1 MATNPNNAIGTN
13 GALNGRTSVNAFND
27 ALATYNDRGVLSG
40 WTCLASSGMTVELG
54 GISGRRDVAV
64 AMDANGNFTTINNI
78 SGSPISVT
86 LPAAPGTNKRIDA
99 VVAYVDNPP
108 QGTATDTDNPGACGI
123 IPVSGTVAA
132 NPSMPNETTI
142 RSAITADGASGSS
155 AYYVVL
161 AKITVASGTTDI
173 DNTMIEAGQHA
184 EIQGATVGTGA
195 LADGAVTADKVDWAT
210 LPHQFKNADN
220 QPLTLT
226 CTKAGTYYVFA
237 QTSWNGNATK
247 VFSLKK
253 NGSTTIVEGVDSRSG
268 GGIWG
273 NVTVNGIVSLA
284 VNDTIGYYDGSTL
297 VVGGNYSRNAIG
309 MIYIGS

>member
-1 MATNPNNAIGTN
+1 MATNPNNAVGTN
-13 GALNGRTSVNAFND
+13 GAFGGRTSVNAFND

-86 LPAAPGTNKRIDA
+86 LPAAPGTNKRIDV

-184 EIQGATVGTGA
+184 EIQGETVGTGA
-195 LADGAVTADKVDWAT
+195 IADGAVTADKIDYAT
-210 LPHQFKNADN
+210 LAPNYTGAQNITSNSFSPTQFGWVVVNAVILSN
-220 QPLTLT
+220 
-226 CTKAGTYYVFA
+226 TYGSRATVYVDGVRVWLSA
-237 QTSWNGNATK
+237 QYVQGLQQYN
-247 VFSLKK
+247 
-253 NGSTTIVEGVDSRSG
+253 IQG
-268 GGIWG
+268 GGMIPVGPG
-273 NVTVNGIVSLA
+273 NTVTFDVQ
-284 VNDTIGYYDGSTL
+284 DGASWDARRFIPAKT
-297 VVGGNYSRNAIG
+297 S
-309 MIYIGS
+309 